1 MSLQEMQQFQE
12 KHQLARADDIVAVH
26 EKCKEYM
33 EEERINNSDE
43 WLDEVDEIIFNFK
56 RKVHSWL
63 KEINEDDK
71 ESFKQ
76 IFKKKFKIEQ
86 FR

>member
-1 MSLQEMQQFQE
+1 MQQFQE
-12 KHQLARADDIVAVH
+12 KHELARADDIVAAH
-26 EKCKEYM
+26 EECKEYM

>member
-1 MSLQEMQQFQE
+1 MQQFQE
-12 KHQLARADDIVAVH
+12 KHELARADDIVAAH
-26 EKCKEYM
+26 EECK
-33 EEERINNSDE
+33 RINNSDE

>member
-1 MSLQEMQQFQE
+1 MAISTYNPFN
-12 KHQLARADDIVAVH
+12 DILKLVVAAH
-26 EKCKEYM
+26 KECKQYM
-33 EEERINNSDE
+33 EEEEINNSGQ
-43 WLDEVDEIIFNFK
+43 WLDEVDEMIFNFK

-63 KEINEDDK
+63 KETNEDDK